1 MARGDKMETE
11 KEMVRDGFAWRVVR
25 YDNAGEFTDAVR
37 EAREKQRGLWAA
49 PNPVPSWEFRREK
62 RLPPRGRPMT

>member
-1 MARGDKMETE
+1 MASGDKMETE

-37 EAREKQRGLWAA
+37 EAREKRRGLWAD
-49 PNPVPSWEFRREK
+49 PNPVPPWEYWREH
-62 RLPPRGRPMT
+62 RGVPRGRP